1 MIVKKGS
8 IARLMYSNSVDSNN
22 LSRESLFLG
31 VTSRRDL
38 SEGMLWRRRTP
49 I

>member
-1 MIVKKGS
+1 MVKMVA
-8 IARLMYSNSVDSNN
+8 IARLMYSNTVECDY

-31 VTSRRDL
+31 GTSRRDL

-49 I
+49 T